1 MLQINPPLTYTLYIK
16 YDVTCHSILLLS
28 FAIERTFSL
37 SADLSG
43 LQTVCV
49 KGICSISTP
58 MEVLHSVT
66 NSLGKHVLEHVL
78 RIFFLVSLLDLH
90 VAKAG
95 QVLRMNSHYR
105 NKLACMLQGADSSG
119 SVYTAS
125 TLTQVCELFGNWDL
139 RVVFAIHVPRYRVWT
154 KTGSVITLQQ
164 GICRKWG
171 LLGWYLFLL
180 STLA

>member
-58 MEVLHSVT
+58 MQVLHSVT

-78 RIFFLVSLLDLH
+78 RIFFLFFLLDLH

-95 QVLRMNSHYR
+95 QVLRMNSHY
-105 NKLACMLQGADSSG
+105 
-119 SVYTAS
+119 
-125 TLTQVCELFGNWDL
+125 
-139 RVVFAIHVPRYRVWT
+139 AIHVPRYRVWT